1 MRPEGDQTP
10 EGCCSRANGWVI
22 TLCVCNWL
30 ATLVFPVIFQDI
42 ISGCAFFL
50 LAIAAVC
57 ALSGQCQCC
66 GDKKGC
72 CWRASLVVQGLGLAL
87 LVVAMIMLSIWTRR
101 VDTIPDP
108 TCELWTGE
116 CLGGVH
122 VSEKYGNP
130 TNTDPRTVTEC
141 KDPVESAGGDY
152 TGHYSENG
160 AEHFPAGDG
169 DHGFTSSNGCG
180 GFGNGK
186 YDDDC
191 IPLFNGPGDTRK
203 QCARYW
209 RNNQDDIREEWLKWL
224 ISMHVIQVVYLFAN
238 GAALRGYLARR
249 PAAPAAEA
257 ELELAPVALPANH
270 GLKVAQGVFVEG
282 EILEGEVVR
291 GP

>member
-10 EGCCSRANGWVI
+10 EGCCSRANCWVI

-30 ATLVFPVIFQDI
+30 ATLFFLITWDLL
-42 ISGCAFFL
+42 SGAAFFL

-57 ALSGQCQCC
+57 ALSAQCC
-66 GDKKGC
+66 GNKDC
-72 CWRASLVVQGLGLAL
+72 CWRASLVVHGLGLAL
-87 LVVAMIMLSIWTRR
+87 LVVAMILLSIWTRR

-108 TCELWTGE
+108 TCELWTGD
-116 CLGGVH
+116 CLGGGY
-122 VSEKYGNP
+122 VSDKYGNP

-141 KDPVESAGGDY
+141 KDPVARPGGAY

-169 DHGFTSSNGCG
+169 DHGFTSSNGCWE
-180 GFGNGK
+180 GK
-186 YDDDC
+186 YDDEC
-191 IPLFNGPGDTRK
+191 IPLFDGPGDTEK
-203 QCARYW
+203 QCERYW
-209 RNNQDDIREEWLKWL
+209 KNNQDDIREEWLKWL

-238 GAALRGYLARR
+238 CAALRGYLARR

-270 GLKVAQGVFVEG
+270 GLKVAQGVIIEG
-282 EILEGEVVR
+282 EIVPEGEVY
-291 GP
+291 